1 MLWWSRDP
9 RMALRVADFRVSHSL
24 HKTLRRFQRTP
35 GCELPF
41 DSAFEQDIHACARA
55 PRPGQDGTW
64 IVPAMVAAHTAW
76 HRHR

>member
-1 MLWWSRDP
+1 MLWWSPDP
-9 RMALRVADFRVSHSL
+9 RLVLPLVKFRVTHSL

-35 GCELPF
+35 GCELRV
-41 DSAFEQDIHACARA
+41 DSAFEQVACART
-55 PRPGQDGTW
+55 PRQSQDGTW